1 MHNLKNSFNFLLCA
15 VLYFF
20 NSLPLSAK
28 TLEYLYINAS
38 EGTASGGHVALRFD
52 KETFHFQHYDGGIIR
67 IVKSLNLDFDYQY
80 RYLENRSFYLANIE
94 LTDASYSQLHE
105 YFISQFFQQ
114 KQQDKLLKEVEL
126 NLLFFKQE
134 FNHPLLSLQ
143 GAGLFKIESDTV
155 QKKHNELNSNS
166 KFLKL
171 IYNRYGDDFLNK
183 KIIELKKQR
192 EVTPVDLWSKSDFQ
206 LKGDSF
212 SHVPYSFASR
222 YLDISNKILFLNVI
236 GQATELGEKN
246 YFIPEGIDFKLTTAE
261 VEHLK
266 SFQNELLNSLTRL
279 LNSNRPGWGKSAF
292 VLYARILSL
301 DLSIQSRRFVLLDS
315 FQPSGVMADK
325 AQVKKYTQLFQAQN
339 AQALTYLKNKKKQ
352 LFTSKS
358 IKEKDYSLFEMV
370 SNYYYERYNGL
381 KGFQPIR
388 TSGEQRLPI
397 KPVSLPKAMYPKL
410 DYEKTKQR
418 VAKLEAYKQ
427 EYKRQIAKL
436 YQYNLFSRNCVTEIF
451 SSIEKSGVDDNN
463 LVALSNQMK
472 SDFATFIPFMAFY
485 SLKENNS
492 VKKLPSFR
500 QKNLAR
506 MYAEG
511 NDTKV
516 FFREFNTLTAKDYKF
531 NEQDSLFLF
540 FTDDKVWSRPLLGAG
555 NLLTSAAY
563 SLYGGLVLPFDSGK
577 TLRKATMGIVMSL
590 PELVF
595 FNIRKG
601 SYQYLLPLATANFK
615 GDSEDE

>member
-1 MHNLKNSFNFLLCA
+1 MRNLKIILNFLLCA

-67 IVKSLNLDFDYQY
+67 LVKSLNLDFDYQY
-80 RYLENRSFYLANIE
+80 RYLENRSFYLAHIE
-94 LTDASYSQLHE
+94 LTDKSYSQLHE

-114 KQQDKLLKEVEL
+114 KQQDKLLREIER

-134 FNHPLLSLQ
+134 FNHPLLSIQ
-143 GAGLFKIESDTV
+143 GAGLFKTKSGRV
-155 QKKHNELNSNS
+155 QKEHDELSSHS
-166 KFLKL
+166 KFLEL
-171 IYNRYGDDFLNK
+171 IYKRYGDDFLNK
-183 KIIELKKQR
+183 RIIELKKKR
-192 EVTPVDLWSKSDFQ
+192 EAIPADLWSKSSLQ
-206 LKGDSF
+206 LKEYPF

-236 GQATELGEKN
+236 GQGVELDEKN

-261 VEHLK
+261 IERLK
-266 SFQNELLNSLTRL
+266 YFRNELLNSLTRL
-279 LNSNRPGWGKSAF
+279 LNSNRPDWGKSAF

-301 DLSIQSRRFVLLDS
+301 DLSIQSKRFVLLDS
-315 FQPSGVMADK
+315 FQPSSVMADK
-325 AQVKKYTQLFQAQN
+325 VQVKKYTQLFQAQN
-339 AQALTYLKNKKKQ
+339 SQALIYLKKKKKQ

-370 SNYYYERYNGL
+370 GNYYYERYNGL
-381 KGFQPIR
+381 KNFQVIR

-397 KPVSLPKAMYPKL
+397 KSIALPTAMYPKL
-410 DYEKTKQR
+410 DSEKTKQR
-418 VAKLEAYKQ
+418 VENLGAYKQ

-451 SSIEKSGVDDNN
+451 SSIEQSGVDDKN

-500 QKNLAR
+500 QKNLLR
-506 MYAEG
+506 MYAEE
-511 NDTKV
+511 NDAKV

-540 FTDDKVWSRPLLGAG
+540 FTDDKVWNRPLLGVG

-563 SLYGGLVLPFDSGK
+563 SVYGGVVLPFDSGK
-577 TLRKATMGIVMSL
+577 TLRKATMGMVMSL

-601 SYQYLLPLATANFK
+601 SYQYLLPLTTANFK
-615 GDSEDE
+615 GDSEGE